1 MEEGRLVELLVALG
15 VAAAGVA
22 VFARLGLPTIAGF
35 LAMGA
40 LVGPGALGLADPAQ
54 VRDLAQLGVVFLLF
68 EIGLELPFDRVRDTW
83 REAVSAGAL
92 QVVLTVAIVAGGA
105 SALGVATPVAL
116 VLGALVAMSST
127 ALVIGLLAERA
138 EADAPHGRIA
148 VGVCLFQDL
157 CIVPFLIALPVL
169 AGRAGSTPGD
179 VAFSVAKLVGGLA
192 VLAVAAR
199 ALVPRLLDAVA
210 SLRSRDL
217 FGVVALLLVVGSAVI
232 AEELGLTLAVGAFLG
247 GIVASSSP
255 YAHQLFAEVVP
266 LRGALLALFFTAVG
280 MLLDPRAALEAWPL
294 VLGYVVA
301 VVAVK
306 TLVVALVVATL
317 LRRGAAIGLRAG
329 LTLAQTG
336 EFSFVLAT
344 EAGVLGLLPDALSQ
358 VFVAGSVAT
367 LVATPFLVRAAP
379 WLSSRLASAGETSE
393 AGASAH
399 EAFADLD
406 GHALL
411 VGFGMTGRNV
421 ARALQGAGIPC
432 VAVDTNPHTVREATA
447 RGERIVFGDA
457 TREPLLRRLGLPR
470 ARQVVVALSDPA
482 ATLEVVVLARRLA
495 PEARILARTHFV
507 ANVDA
512 LAAAGANVV
521 VAEEFE
527 ATIDLIGEALRAAR
541 IDAEAI
547 DEFSRALRE
556 EGYDALRAPPG
567 LALDPWLAE
576 LLAARRSDAT

>member
-1 MEEGRLVELLVALG
+1 VEEGRLVELLVALG

-68 EIGLELPFDRVRDTW
+68 EIGLELPFDRVRDAW

-105 SALGVATPVAL
+105 AALGVATPVAL

-179 VAFSVAKLVGGLA
+179 VALSVAKLAAGLA

-199 ALVPRLLDAVA
+199 VLVPRLLDAVA

-217 FGVVALLLVVGSAVI
+217 FGVVALLLVVGSAVV

-280 MLLDPRAALEAWPL
+280 MLLDPRAALEAWPA

-344 EAGVLGLLPDALSQ
+344 EAGALGLLPEALSQ
-358 VFVAGSVAT
+358 VFVAGSVIT
-367 LVATPFLVRAAP
+367 LLATPFLVRAAP
-379 WLSSRLASAGETSE
+379 WLSSRLASAGEGSE
-393 AGASAH
+393 PGAAAR
-399 EAFADLD
+399 EAFADMD

-421 ARALQGAGIPC
+421 ARALKAAGIPC
-432 VAVDTNPHTVREATA
+432 VAVDTNPHTVREAAA

-482 ATLEVVVLARRLA
+482 ATREVVALARRLA

-527 ATIDLIGEALRAAR
+527 ATIDLIGEALRGAR
-541 IDAEAI
+541 VDDEAI
-547 DEFSRALRE
+547 DQFSGALRE

-576 LLAARRSDAT
+576 LLAGPRDG

>member
-1 MEEGRLVELLVALG
+1 VQQGLLVELLAALA

-22 VFARLGLPTIAGF
+22 VFARLGLPTMAGF

-40 LVGPGALGLADPAQ
+40 LVGPGALGLADPER
-54 VRDLAQLGVVFLLF
+54 VRELAELGVVFLLF
-68 EIGLELPFDRVRDTW
+68 EIGLELPFERVRHAW
-83 REAVSAGAL
+83 REAVAAGAL
-92 QVVLTVAIVAGGA
+92 QVVLTVALVAGA
-105 SALGVATPVAL
+105 AAALGLRWPLAL

-127 ALVIGLLAERA
+127 ALVMGLLAERA
-138 EADAPHGRIA
+138 ESDAPHGRIA

-179 VAFSVAKLVGGLA
+179 VALSVAKLAGGLA
-192 VLAVAAR
+192 LLGLVAR
-199 ALVPRLLDAVA
+199 ALVPRLLAAVA
-210 SLRSRDL
+210 GLRSRDL
-217 FGVVALLLVVGSAVI
+217 FAVVALLLVVGSAVV

-247 GIVASSSP
+247 GMVASSSP

-280 MLLDPRAALEAWPL
+280 MLLDPRVALDAWPV
-294 VLGYVVA
+294 VLGYVAA

-306 TLVVALVVATL
+306 TAVVTLVVAVL
-317 LRRGAAIGLRAG
+317 LGRGAAIGLRTG

-344 EAGVLGLLPDALSQ
+344 EAGALGLLPDALSQ
-358 VFVAGSVAT
+358 VFVAGSVVT
-367 LVATPFLVRAAP
+367 LMATPFLVRAAP
-379 WLSSRLASAGETSE
+379 ALASRFASAGEAA
-393 AGASAH
+393 AGMPGSH
-399 EAFADLD
+399 EPFADLD

-421 ARALQGAGIPC
+421 ARALRAAGVAC
-432 VAVDTNPHTVREATA
+432 VAVDANPHTVRDATA

-457 TREPLLRRLGLPR
+457 TRGPLLRRLGIAR
-470 ARQVVVALSDPA
+470 ASQVVVALSDPT
-482 ATLEVVVLARRLA
+482 ATREVVALARRLA
-495 PEARILARTHFV
+495 PQARILARTHFV

-512 LAAAGANVV
+512 LAAAGAHVV
-521 VAEEFE
+521 VAEQFE
-527 ATIDLIGEALRAAR
+527 ATIDLIGAALRSAR
-541 IDAEAI
+541 VDGEAV
-547 DEFSRALRE
+547 EQFAGALRE

-567 LALDPWLAE
+567 LALDPWLSE
-576 LLAARRSDAT
+576 LLASPRGS